1 MVDAVKEV
9 TGVDFWK
16 AMSVEEALALAKE
29 HGVEVQPHERTVGH
43 IINLFFEQFCEE
55 KITQPTFVYGH
66 PVEISPLARKNAK
79 DPRFTDRFELL
90 IYGTEYSLSLIHILE
105 FKAACGK

>member
-43 IINLFFEQFCEE
+43 IINLFFEPVSYTHLNLT
-55 KITQPTFVYGH
+55 KILC
-66 PVEISPLARKNAK
+66 IWK
-79 DPRFTDRFELL
+79 
-90 IYGTEYSLSLIHILE
+90 
-105 FKAACGK
+105 

>member
-16 AMSVEEALALAKE
+16 EMSVEEALALAKE
-29 HGVEVQPHERTVGH
+29 HGVEVQPHEHTVGH

-55 KITQPTFVYGH
+55 KIRPTDVRLRPPG
-66 PVEISPLARKNAK
+66 
-79 DPRFTDRFELL
+79 
-90 IYGTEYSLSLIHILE
+90 
-105 FKAACGK
+105 